1 MRRTGR
7 PSQMKIVATI
17 VAASSAPTTHSAVY
31 EKLHS
36 RMITSTCLSAFSN
49 G

>member
-7 PSQMKIVATI
+7 PSHMKIVATI
-17 VAASSAPTTHSAVY
+17 VAANSAPMTHSAVY

-36 RMITSTCLSAFSN
+36 RMIMISFTCLSN
-49 G
+49 R